1 MAHQTELVVR
11 FNELDPYNHVN
22 HSVYVT
28 YLEVGREDALRAC
41 DLPLPRL
48 SAEGYQLV
56 VTRLDV
62 RYRAAAESGDRL
74 TVETE
79 VLEMR
84 RASGVWRQR
93 VLRGQDVL
101 VTADVT
107 IGVTDVTGRPTRPP
121 EWLMAGLSS
130 LSGAPDVDDVTAGL
144 DQSLEARGQQDG

>member
-1 MAHQTELVVR
+1 MAHQTDLVVR

-62 RYRAAAESGDRL
+62 RYRAAAEAGDHL

-79 VLEMR
+79 VSEMR

-121 EWLMAGLSS
+121 EWLMTGLSS
-130 LSGAPDVDDVTAGL
+130 LSGPPGHQGETADPDGGCGTQGRQDD
-144 DQSLEARGQQDG
+144 